1 MPRLPPSPMNIAD
14 EAMLA
19 LETIAERAGGFT
31 NPSLRLGVTGL
42 SRAGKTVFISAL
54 IHNLLHGGRLP
65 LLEAQRSG
73 RIKSVRLQEQPDDAV
88 PRFQYEDHVRTLVE
102 KRLWPDST
110 RAISELRLTI
120 EFESASM
127 WSRLLS
133 AGRLS
138 IDIVDY
144 PGEWLLDLPLLEQ
157 DYRNFSE
164 RTVKLAGSG
173 RRKALAKD
181 WLKIASTITPDQEA
195 DEMMARDLATAFT
208 TYLRACKEDEHS
220 FSALAPGRFL
230 MPGDLEGSPAL
241 TFAPLVTLPDS
252 KLPRGSLAAM
262 MERRFEAYKTHVVK
276 PFFKE
281 HFARLDR
288 QIVLIDTLQAL
299 NRGPEAMADLENALV
314 DVLGAFRSGS
324 ASMLSSFFT
333 RRIDRVLVAATKADH
348 LHHESHDRLEALT
361 RRIVDRAVERIGRTG
376 ATIDVMALAS
386 IRATREATVT
396 RDGEELPVIVGTPI
410 SGERIDG
417 EAFDGKRRT
426 AIFPGDLPEKTD
438 IYFRPPGSV
447 PNMPP
452 LPHINIVRFRP
463 PEVEESGAGLKLS
476 LPHIRLD
483 RALQFLFGDRLA

>member
-1 MPRLPPSPMNIAD
+1 MTIAD

-19 LETIAERAGGFT
+19 LETIAERATGFL

-65 LLEAQRSG
+65 LFEAQRSG
-73 RIKSVRLQEQPDDAV
+73 RIKSVRIEEQPDDAV

-120 EFESASM
+120 EFESASAWGRM
-127 WSRLLS
+127 LS

-144 PGEWLLDLPLLEQ
+144 PGEWLLDLPLLDQ
-157 DYRNFSE
+157 DYRTFSE
-164 RTVKLAGSG
+164 RTLKLAASG
-173 RRKALAKD
+173 RRKALAKE
-181 WLKIASTITPDQEA
+181 WLKLANAADPADEA
-195 DEMMARDLATAFT
+195 DEMVARDHAAAFT

-241 TFAPLVTLPDS
+241 TFAPLSGLPEGR
-252 KLPRGSLAAM
+252 LARGSLAAM
-262 MERRFEAYKTHVVK
+262 MERRFEAYKSHVVK

-299 NRGPEAMADLENALV
+299 NRGPETLGDLENALV
-314 DVLGAFRSGS
+314 DVLGAFRAGT
-324 ASMLSSFFT
+324 SSLLGTLFA

-348 LHHESHDRLEALT
+348 LHHESHDRLETLT
-361 RRIVDRAVERIGRTG
+361 RRIVERAVERIGKTG
-376 ATIDVMALAS
+376 AAIDVMALAS
-386 IRATREATVT
+386 IRATREATVS

-410 SGERIDG
+410 AGETIDG
-417 EAFDGKRRT
+417 EAFDGKRKT
-426 AIFPGDLPEKTD
+426 AIFPGDLPERTD
-438 IYFRPPGSV
+438 VYFRPPGSV
-447 PNMPP
+447 PT
-452 LPHINIVRFRP
+452 LPQLPQINIVRFRP
-463 PEVEESGAGLKLS
+463 PEVEETGAGLKLS